1 MLLHVPVCTKIT
13 DCFTELY
20 SHPGPSNN
28 VGRSA
33 PELDVFEALVN
44 TGSFY
49 GEISQSGSSYAIGHT
64 LGSLPLFWY
73 TALQMAPF
81 DMDYTW
87 PNASGTYT
95 VGHRWDT
102 ELNEY
107 KGGIFQQVSLSLAL
121 CQVRHSRGAQLTVT
135 SCLSTISPSRHCLE
149 RIKNHTISKTGD
161 HSRPTRTNTCP
172 AQARIP
178 MVMHTG
184 CR

>member
-1 MLLHVPVCTKIT
+1 MLLNVLCVLSLLIGLLN
-13 DCFTELY
+13 FY

-49 GEISQSGSSYAIGHT
+49 GEISQSRLCKVIRHT
-64 LGSLPLFWY
+64 LGSLPLFSR

-95 VGHRWDT
+95 VGHAWDT

-107 KGGIFQQVSLSLAL
+107 KGGIFQQVGLCLAL
-121 CQVRHSRGAQLTVT
+121 YEERDFRGPQLTVT
-135 SCLSTISPSRHCLE
+135 SCLFTISPSRHCLE
-149 RIKNHTISKTGD
+149 RIKNHTICKTGGL
-161 HSRPTRTNTCP
+161 SRHIHTNICP
-172 AQARIP
+172 VQARTP
-178 MVMHTG
+178 TAMHTG
-184 CR
+184 GR